1 LKNTS
6 LSCGR
11 RHITC
16 RKVENLIK
24 AWGIYAIEA
33 STSTSTIGLY
43 AILYQGIFIF
53 E

>member
-33 STSTSTIGLY
+33 STSTIGLD